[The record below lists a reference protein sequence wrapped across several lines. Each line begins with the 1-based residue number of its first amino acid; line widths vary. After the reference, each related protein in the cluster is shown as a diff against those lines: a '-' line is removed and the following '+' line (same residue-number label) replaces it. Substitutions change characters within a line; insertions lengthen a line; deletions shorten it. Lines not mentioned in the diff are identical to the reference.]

1 MTAYSRDSDVEYV
14 HMNWQVPVD
23 VIEQEYLAVKDS
35 IIIHRPEDGH
45 KDWKAVTLYG
55 SWLATNKQ
63 SLGIRKA

>member
-35 IIIHRPEDGH
+35 IIIHRY
-45 KDWKAVTLYG
+45 TIR